1 MAETREGTGSGRSR
15 QEWRSLLTKFDDS
28 GLDVDAFCRREGISA
43 ASLYRWRGLFSAG
56 TAHRSQARPRRRSGF
71 ALGAP
76 LMFFPEGQVRVH
88 VYGRPV
94 DMRKSFD
101 GLYAL
106 TRREIGQD
114 PLSGRQFVFINRR
127 ATQMKVLY
135 WDRTGFCIWAKR
147 LEQGR
152 FLSDWGHVT
161 TREMDWTGL
170 KLLLEGIEGKVVRKR
185 YRQPCNSDAFGRM
198 SA

>member
-1 MAETREGTGSGRSR
+1 
-15 QEWRSLLTKFDDS
+15 
-28 GLDVDAFCRREGISA
+28 
-43 ASLYRWRGLFSAG
+43 
-56 TAHRSQARPRRRSGF
+56 
-71 ALGAP
+71 
-76 LMFFPEGQVRVH
+76 MFFPEGQVRVH

-106 TRREIGQD
+106 TRRELGQD
-114 PLSGRQFVFINRR
+114 PLSGRLFVFINRR

-135 WDRTGFCIWAKR
+135 WDRTGFCIWGKR

-152 FLSDWGHVT
+152 FLSDWRHVT

-185 YRQPCNSDAFGRM
+185 YRQPCNSDAFGIM